1 MNSVTL
7 EKAKEVLGYN
17 DFEDF
22 DMEDG
27 QQKVV
32 RVASPIER
40 LYMEKVYIV
49 LLTIGLV
56 VSNTT
61 NHNQHKKLLDVMTLQ
76 QREIEMVSKENGQL
90 REILKQQHGINCG
103 STELMQKSEVKSKI

>member
-1 MNSVTL
+1 
-7 EKAKEVLGYN
+7 
-17 DFEDF
+17 
-22 DMEDG
+22 
-27 QQKVV
+27 
-32 RVASPIER
+32 
-40 LYMEKVYIV
+40 MEKVYIV

-90 REILKQQHGINCG
+90 REILKQHHEIDCG
-103 STELMQKSEVKSKI
+103 LTELIQECVVKSK